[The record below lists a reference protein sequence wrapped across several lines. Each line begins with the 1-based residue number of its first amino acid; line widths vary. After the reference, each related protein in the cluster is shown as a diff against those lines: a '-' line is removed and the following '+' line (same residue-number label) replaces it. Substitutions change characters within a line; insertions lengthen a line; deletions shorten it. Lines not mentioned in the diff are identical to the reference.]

1 LSESETRRRA
11 LTAWLDNSLGD
22 NMFGSFVSALSGLK
36 AAGTAI
42 DSIGN
47 DLANLNTTGFKSS
60 SLSFQDVVAD
70 VTGAASKQIGSG
82 VASPLIF
89 KNFTQG
95 AIQTTGGANNAA
107 IQGDGFFI
115 VRKADASAPV
125 AVSPDVNSDLF
136 TRAGNFQID
145 KNGFLVSATGERVQG
160 WSLNTATGQVSPSDP
175 IGDII
180 VPVGSN
186 RAAKATTTFNANL
199 NLDASAAA
207 GAPFS
212 VPVNI
217 YDSLGNSHVISANF
231 TKDTTTNSWDATITS
246 ADPAVTLTGN
256 GPFTFTFNTDGSLQ
270 TVTGSDPTT
279 GNITGIQLA
288 ITSGAQSPQT
298 ISWSPWQTPPVGTVP
313 GVGRITQF
321 AEASA
326 SSAIAQDGLPAAQ
339 LTSVSITDG
348 GVVLADYSNGSQ
360 QQVAQLAL
368 ASIRNPDSLVSI
380 GGNNFRAGQNSAV
393 PVVGQ
398 ASTGGRGAIVG
409 GSLESSNVDMATE
422 FTQLIIFQ
430 RAYSADARVIT
441 TTDQVSQETIN
452 LIHP

>member
-1 LSESETRRRA
+1 
-11 LTAWLDNSLGD
+11 
-22 NMFGSFVSALSGLK
+22 
-36 AAGTAI
+36 
-42 DSIGN
+42 
-47 DLANLNTTGFKSS
+47 
-60 SLSFQDVVAD
+60 
-70 VTGAASKQIGSG
+70 
-82 VASPLIF
+82 
-89 KNFTQG
+89 
-95 AIQTTGGANNAA
+95 
-107 IQGDGFFI
+107 
-115 VRKADASAPV
+115 
-125 AVSPDVNSDLF
+125 
-136 TRAGNFQID
+136 
-145 KNGFLVSATGERVQG
+145 
-160 WSLNTATGQVSPSDP
+160 
-175 IGDII
+175 
-180 VPVGSN
+180 
-186 RAAKATTTFNANL
+186 
-199 NLDASAAA
+199 
-207 GAPFS
+207 
-212 VPVNI
+212 
-217 YDSLGNSHVISANF
+217 VISANF

>member
-1 LSESETRRRA
+1 
-11 LTAWLDNSLGD
+11 
-22 NMFGSFVSALSGLK
+22 MFGSFVSALSGLK
-36 AAGTAI
+36 ASGAAI
-42 DSIGN
+42 DVIGN

-60 SLSFQDVVAD
+60 SLSFQDVVAA
-70 VTGAASKQIGSG
+70 VSGSASKQIGSG
-82 VASPLIF
+82 VASPEIL

-115 VRKADASAPV
+115 VRPAANGSAAAV
-125 AVSPDVNSDLF
+125 APDLTSDLF
-136 TRAGNFQID
+136 TRAGNFQVD
-145 KNGFLVSATGERVQG
+145 QNGFLVSATGERVQG
-160 WSLNTATGQVSPSDP
+160 WSLNTVTGRVSPSDP

-186 RAAKATTTFNANL
+186 RAARATTTFNADL
-199 NLDASAAA
+199 NLDASAAT
-207 GAPFS
+207 GAPFAIPIN
-212 VPVNI
+212 V

-231 TKDTTTNSWDATITS
+231 TKDATANSWDATITS
-246 ADPAVTLTGN
+246 ADPAITLSGN

-270 TVTGSDPTT
+270 TVTGSDPAT
-279 GNITGIQLA
+279 GDITGIQMA
-288 ITSGAQSPQT
+288 ITGGAQSPQNL
-298 ISWSPWQTPPVGTVP
+298 SWSPWQTPPVGTTP
-313 GVGRITQF
+313 GIGRVTQF

-326 SSAIAQDGLPAAQ
+326 TSSISQDGLAAAQ

-348 GVVLADYSNGSQ
+348 GSVLADYSNGSQ

-368 ASIRNPDSLVSI
+368 VSIRNPDSLVST
-380 GGNNFRAGQNSAV
+380 GNNNFRAGESSAI
-393 PVVGQ
+393 PVVGT
-398 ASTGGRGAIVG
+398 AGTGGRGSIVG

-430 RAYSADARVIT
+430 RSYSADARVIT
-441 TTDQVSQETIN
+441 TTDQISQDTIN